1 MRVQAIRASETLY
14 KGGDKTFS
22 GDYRAMTKD
31 ADVNV
36 VIQAML
42 TANLFKLPDAAEVV
56 KGVQAA
62 NKAKGVALVAE
73 RLLTPPAGNAGAGRR
88 GGPLTADEEKRLQQ
102 GSDVFGAVCFACH
115 GNDGLGAP
123 MEGAPAGTML
133 APPLAG
139 SPRVQGHRDYIIK
152 VLLKGLTG
160 PLDGKAY
167 RDVMVPMPG
176 TDEWV
181 AGIASYVRTSFGNS
195 GGMVTPEDV
204 ARVRAEVEA
213 RKAPWTVPEL
223 EASLPRPIDPLQFKF
238 TASHAPAAAIGAA
251 TLRGW
256 NSGVPQTPGV
266 WLTVELPQPVVVTEL
281 QFESL
286 SQNRGGR
293 GRGAP
298 GAAPAAGAAAT
309 PAGPGAAP
317 ASPAPAAPPAAE
329 AGGGAAAG
337 AAQGFGGRG
346 GPGGIPAPVFGY
358 PRGYSVQ
365 VSTDG
370 TTWSNPLA
378 QGKGQGTRTTIALPP
393 TRAKFIRIT
402 QMETAPDAPSWS
414 VRNLKVF
421 EAAR

>member
-1 MRVQAIRASETLY
+1 
-14 KGGDKTFS
+14 
-22 GDYRAMTKD
+22 
-31 ADVNV
+31 
-36 VIQAML
+36 
-42 TANLFKLPDAAEVV
+42 
-56 KGVQAA
+56 
-62 NKAKGVALVAE
+62 
-73 RLLTPPAGNAGAGRR
+73 
-88 GGPLTADEEKRLQQ
+88 
-102 GSDVFGAVCFACH
+102 
-115 GNDGLGAP
+115 
-123 MEGAPAGTML
+123 
-133 APPLAG
+133 
-139 SPRVQGHRDYIIK
+139 
-152 VLLKGLTG
+152 LTG
-160 PLDGKAY
+160 PLDGKSY

-181 AGIASYVRTSFGNS
+181 AGIASYVRTNFGNS

-213 RKAPWTVPEL
+213 RKAPWTEPEL
-223 EASLPRPIDPLQFKF
+223 EASLPRPLDPLQFKF
-238 TASHAPAAAIGAA
+238 TASHAPAAAVGAA

-281 QFESL
+281 QFEAL

-309 PAGPGAAP
+309 PTGAAT
-317 ASPAPAAPPAAE
+317 ASATPEAPAAAE

-346 GPGGIPAPVFGY
+346 GPGGIPVPVFGY
-358 PRGYSVQ
+358 PRGYTVQ

-402 QMETAPDAPSWS
+402 QTETAPDAPSWS